1 MESFGLPLKI
11 YEANWVTAGC
21 DSGVSSHREI
31 VEQKEALSSCLL
43 VRGITQSDV
52 PCHSVQPLK
61 ATTDSPIH
69 GAWKLLTYV
78 VEAQATA
85 ESFAPM
91 GNNPSGYVI
100 FTPEGRLSFTLSAAG
115 RRPPRSVDER
125 AGLLSSMI
133 AYTGSYRLEG
143 DRWITQ
149 VDVAWN
155 PAWVGTEQT
164 RFFVIEGGQ
173 LGSDPLADD
182 AQLAGEGPHAQHR
195 DVPAL
200 HVIKDG
206 CQAAHTL
213 LGQHTQTELPFTWEA
228 AR

>member
-1 MESFGLPLKI
+1 MTL
-11 YEANWVTAGC
+11 
-21 DSGVSSHREI
+21 GVHLTGRLLSRKKRLARAYLSRGDHPVLTSH
-31 VEQKEALSSCLL
+31 A
-43 VRGITQSDV
+43 
-52 PCHSVQPLK
+52 HSVQPLK

-173 LGSDPLADD
+173 LLVRTPWRVMPNWPEKGLTRSIVTF
-182 AQLAGEGPHAQHR
+182 QR
-195 DVPAL
+195 
-200 HVIKDG
+200 
-206 CQAAHTL
+206 CT
-213 LGQHTQTELPFTWEA
+213 
-228 AR
+228 